1 MGSLEFRSFEPSHL
15 TLLLL
20 LLSLR
25 GLCMTSHT
33 ARSFT
38 GVAVLVAV
46 FLASMAG
53 YASAQDAPVVKGG
66 DVPPPVI
73 VRNQGGAPCPL
84 AVGVN
89 ACSFIDLQK
98 RKMRTLVIAGRDAF
112 GPIWRPCSRQVCG
125 RFTYRESNGE
135 GLIDFKA
142 SKRSRIVGGYV
153 QTRTYSGGIE
163 RIETDDVLDE
173 LDWWLA
179 GWSSAVTPNELFDI
193 QISLQVRA
201 LKATRLKP
209 PKPDRHTQ
217 PVVTID

>member
-1 MGSLEFRSFEPSHL
+1 
-15 TLLLL
+15 
-20 LLSLR
+20 
-25 GLCMTSHT
+25 MTSHA

-38 GVAVLVAV
+38 GVAVFVAV
-46 FLASMAG
+46 FLVSTAG
-53 YASAQDAPVVKGG
+53 YASAQDAFAGKGG

-135 GLIDFKA
+135 GLINLRT
-142 SKRSRIVGGYV
+142 STRSRIVGGYV
-153 QTRTYSGGIE
+153 QTRTHSDGIE

-173 LDWWLA
+173 LEWWLA
-179 GWSSAVTPNELFDI
+179 GWSSAVTSSELFDI
-193 QISLQVRA
+193 QISLHVRT
-201 LKATRLKP
+201 LKAKR
-209 PKPDRHTQ
+209 PKPMPKQKDEPGPSVSTE
-217 PVVTID
+217 D